1 MVIIMQKLRL
11 MHGRIDA
18 EVDLAACVD
27 TVVVILVVDK
37 ICAIFSSNQI
47 L

>member
-11 MHGRIDA
+11 MHGKIDA
-18 EVDLAACVD
+18 EVELAACAV

-37 ICAIFSSNQI
+37 ICAIFSSNQV